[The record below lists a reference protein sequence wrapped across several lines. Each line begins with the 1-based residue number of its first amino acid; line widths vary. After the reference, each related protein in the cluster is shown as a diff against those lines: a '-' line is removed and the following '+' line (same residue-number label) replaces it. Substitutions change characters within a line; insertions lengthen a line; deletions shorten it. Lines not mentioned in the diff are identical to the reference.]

1 MLKKILQYWCRQV
14 SQKQLKKSFIIGPM
28 SHYFPALYKFDSVVL
43 LRLDRCDLRGL
54 EDANLEHL
62 STLKRV
68 KILKILESLT
78 AVERYRMLWQLLLTV
93 ESCDSF
99 YELWQ
104 LLSDVRSGGFNKL
117 WNLRQTSSW
126 FGLPTDRQ
134 GKTIIGPG
142 TNKRFKFHHQ
152 TKQVSEDFS
161 GGWLNCVLD
170 FSDTYM
176 QVRKK
181 QFCHRYAGGICKVC
195 FGRRNWTKKAKSLEP
210 H

>member
-1 MLKKILQYWCRQV
+1 MIDAKSVQIFFEHPLFGGMLKKILQYWCRQV

-68 KILKILESLT
+68 KILKMLESLT

-117 WNLRQTSSW
+117 WNLRQT
-126 FGLPTDRQ
+126 LVCRLTD
-134 GKTIIGPG
+134 
-142 TNKRFKFHHQ
+142 
-152 TKQVSEDFS
+152 
-161 GGWLNCVLD
+161 
-170 FSDTYM
+170 
-176 QVRKK
+176 
-181 QFCHRYAGGICKVC
+181 
-195 FGRRNWTKKAKSLEP
+195 KAKQSYWT
-210 H
+210 